1 MGFERK
7 LKSKGEPFLLLR
19 KLKDESGSA
28 VLEFV
33 ALALPLFV
41 PVIIFLSSFATA
53 SNDEFIV
60 RTLARE
66 TVRAYILSNNEVYEV
81 ISRF

>member
-1 MGFERK
+1 MGFGRK
-7 LKSKGEPFLLLR
+7 LKSEGEPFPLLR

-66 TVRAYILSNNEVYEV
+66 TVRA
-81 ISRF
+81 